1 MAKFKYRAMN
11 SNREK
16 IVGTHEAD
24 SKNEV
29 IDYISSN
36 GYYPLKVEEVVA
48 SANVEIKLSKKVT
61 LKDIAVFCRQFY
73 TMLNSGVPILTCLDI
88 LSKQVQNQ
96 KLRNA
101 VLEVRGD
108 IERGGVL
115 SDSMKKHLD
124 VFPELL
130 VNLIGSGEAS
140 GTLESIML
148 RMSSHYEKENKIN
161 NKVKNA
167 MIYPIILS
175 IVAFSSVTFILTY
188 VMPTFMSIFEQTGTT
203 LPWTTILIIDLS
215 NFLKNNVIEI
225 LIVLALISITL
236 KYYSRTESGK
246 FLGSKLRL
254 KLPILKRLNQMII
267 VSRFTRT
274 LSTLLASG
282 LSLIESLKIVSTV
295 VGNKIAENAV
305 LKVRENVISG
315 ESIYFSMLET
325 NIFPE
330 MLSSMIKI
338 GEETG
343 ALDDILNKTA
353 DFYDDELEETIQLT
367 VSLMEPILIVVMGIV
382 IGFVI
387 ISIMVPMFDAY
398 SKI

>member
-36 GYYPLKVEEVVA
+36 GYYPLKVEEVVT

-101 VLEVRGD
+101 VIEIKGD

-188 VMPTFMSIFEQTGTT
+188 VMPTFMSIFEQTGTK
-203 LPWTTILIIDLS
+203 LPWTTILIINLS
-215 NFLKNNVIEI
+215 NFLKNNIIEI
-225 LIVLALISITL
+225 VITIALISIIL
-236 KYYSRTESGK
+236 GYYSKTENGQL
-246 FLGSKLRL
+246 LGSKLRL
-254 KLPILKRLNQMII
+254 KLPILKKLNQMII

-295 VGNKIAENAV
+295 VGNKIAESAV

-315 ESIYFSMLET
+315 ESIYSSMLET